1 MRTALP
7 RRLWPRSLSI
17 RFRVSLLLLLATLNS
32 VILAGVGVVLL
43 STLEEGASSGE
54 IAAARALVVL
64 ASNVNDRVTTE
75 IPDLDVRTRTFA
87 GLDQIATGLDAFDA
101 DAAGAREELDLYRG
115 AVERFYDHQHT
126 LGAAALAESEDA
138 HGKAHLV
145 ELRLGY
151 RRLVGALQSLLV
163 TRRPE
168 WVDAAASSLPI
179 AMAWV
184 VMSAIATVWFTRGLQ
199 SMISQPLAQLARS
212 AEAVARGELDVTI
225 GGGNDES
232 EVTRVSDAV
241 ASMRGRLVALIRDLD
256 RRNHET
262 ATILANMADG
272 VLLATSDG
280 LVLEA
285 NAEAEGLLRFLADDT
300 VAAEGSSLVSRV
312 PEIELAHIGQAEVD
326 LLIARRN
333 GATRRRYVEVRI
345 KAVLAEPRQRVVMLR
360 DVTAERE
367 LEQMKSD
374 FMSVVT
380 HELKT
385 PLTAIDG
392 YARLLARG
400 KGGEIPERARG
411 FVDTILSQ
419 SGVLKDMVQNLLD
432 TSRLEAGSLPI
443 NAEVNLVSEVV
454 GVTASTW
461 RGPVEA
467 KGLGFRLV
475 AEGLTGLTVRV
486 DPFRLQQVLGNL
498 FSNAIKF
505 TPTGAIELGARVDG
519 SEILLWVADSGRGI
533 PPDAMPRVFEKF
545 YQVERGDTR
554 VAGGAG
560 LGLYISR
567 GRVEAQGGRIT
578 VVSDVDQGSRFE
590 IRFPLVPV
598 EGIPV

>member
-1 MRTALP
+1 M
-7 RRLWPRSLSI
+7 
-17 RFRVSLLLLLATLNS
+17 SLLLLLATLNS

-43 STLEEGASSGE
+43 STLQEGASSGE
-54 IAAARALVVL
+54 IAAARVLVVL
-64 ASNVNDRVTTE
+64 ASNVNDRVISE
-75 IPDLDVRTRTFA
+75 VPDPSVRTRTGA
-87 GLDQIATGLDAFDA
+87 GLDQIATGLDAFGA
-101 DAAGAREELDLYRG
+101 DAAGAREELELYRG
-115 AVERFYDHQHT
+115 AVERFYEHEHA
-126 LGAAALAESEDA
+126 LGAAALAETEDP
-138 HGKAHLV
+138 HGKAHLA

-168 WVDAAASSLPI
+168 WVDSATSSLPI
-179 AMAWV
+179 AMGWV
-184 VMSAIATVWFTRGLQ
+184 VVSAIATVWFTRGLQ
-199 SMISQPLAQLARS
+199 SMISAPLAELARS

-225 GGGNDES
+225 GGGKDES
-232 EVTRVSDAV
+232 EVSRVADAV
-241 ASMRGRLVALIRDLD
+241 ASMRARLVALIRDLD

-300 VAAEGSSLVSRV
+300 LGAEGSSLVSRV
-312 PEIELAHIGQAEVD
+312 PEIELTHVGQAEID
-326 LLIARRN
+326 LLIARGA

-345 KAVLAEPRQRVVMLR
+345 KVVLGEPRQRVVTLR

-400 KGGEIPERARG
+400 KAGELPERARG

-432 TSRLEAGSLPI
+432 TSRLEAGNLPI
-443 NAEVNLVSEVV
+443 NAEANLVREVV
-454 GVTASTW
+454 EVTAATW

-467 KGLGFRLV
+467 KGLSFRLV
-475 AEGLTGLTVRV
+475 AEDLAGLNVRV

-498 FSNAIKF
+498 FSNALKF
-505 TPTGAIELGARVDG
+505 TPAGFIELGARAEGAEV
-519 SEILLWVADSGRGI
+519 LLWVADSGRGI
-533 PPDAMPRVFEKF
+533 PPDAMARVFEKF

-567 GRVEAQGGRIT
+567 GLIEAQGGRIT
-578 VVSDVDQGSRFE
+578 VVSDVNQGSRFE
-590 IRFPLVPV
+590 IRFPLLEGSPV
-598 EGIPV
+598 